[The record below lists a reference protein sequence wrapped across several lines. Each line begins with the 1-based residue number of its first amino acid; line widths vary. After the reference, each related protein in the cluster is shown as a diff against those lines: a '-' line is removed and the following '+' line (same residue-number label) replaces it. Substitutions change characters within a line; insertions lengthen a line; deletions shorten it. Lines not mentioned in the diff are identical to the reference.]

1 MQQTS
6 HAVSGTVTVAVME
19 VGYGSENQ
27 WLDDERIT
35 YQNRDYNLMK
45 LL

>member
-27 WLDDERIT
+27 WLDDERLHIKIVII
-35 YQNRDYNLMK
+35 NLMK